1 MTYKGILQI
10 DELRLAARPYL
21 QLTTALIVVLGLLG
35 GWAGSRWWVVLIIFV
50 ILIATVI
57 WIGRR
62 AHRYGTTP
70 VDVYASAV
78 INLSATAVIVMLTG
92 GAHSPF
98 WLLFLIGA
106 ITSAMSFQG
115 KIGVSLERFNTSI
128 AALALIGPELI
139 NRPLDVSQLALA
151 GTEVFTLF
159 MSSAMIRNLT
169 HLTLAGRE
177 RLEAS
182 EQRFRVLIEHGTD
195 QIALVAPDGT
205 LLYEN
210 PTVTN
215 PLGYPRGTFLGH
227 SLFGLIHPDDLGR
240 ARQTWKE
247 VLDGKKVSR
256 QTVFR
261 LRHADGTWRWLE
273 GTATNLLH
281 EPSVQAI
288 VINYRDITE
297 RRQVEEALKASE
309 SRFRSLSENSYDAI
323 ALGDA
328 RGTITYVSPS
338 TSRILGYIPEEL
350 VGHPGI
356 ELVHPQEREYL
367 LQQLADILEHPEK
380 TVIVQYRIQHKE
392 GSWRWIEAIVR
403 NMLADSNVQSL
414 VGNYRDITERKQAEE
429 TLREAEVKYRTLV
442 EHIPAVTY
450 IAALDDPKTRLYTS
464 PQLETLSGYSE
475 AEYLADP
482 DLWKRAIHPDDRE
495 RVLAETAEFY
505 ETGEPFV
512 SDYRAV
518 TRDGR
523 TVWLHDEA
531 IIYEDEGN
539 QRGFIQGVTFDITE
553 RKRVEAAL
561 QESEERFR
569 GLSEASFEGILI
581 HDKGIIVDANQAIA
595 DLFGFQS
602 PQDLIGRNGLETLPF
617 TPESLELIKTNLRL
631 GLPGPY
637 DITVLKP
644 DSSTFLAETQGRTIT
659 LNGRQLRVV
668 TMRDITDRRRAE
680 EALRKSEEL
689 YRTLAH
695 NFPNGTVALFDCDL
709 RYILVDGTGL
719 PAFGTSKERLESRTI
734 WEVWPQDSQV
744 EIETLYRAVLA
755 GQTFITERA
764 VANRLYEARY
774 LPVRNEQGEI
784 YAGIVI
790 TQDISERKQAEADRE
805 KLIAELTA
813 KNAELERFTYTVSHD
828 LKSPLVTIKGF
839 LGYLEQDA
847 VNGDMERL
855 KEDSKRITNAV
866 DKMAQ
871 LLNDLLELS
880 RIGRFVNPMEIVP
893 FDDVARQALELVHGR
908 LQEHRVLVE
917 LQPDLPAVYGDKSR
931 LIEVLQNLLDNA
943 AKYMGAQPEP
953 RIQIGCFAGEDNKSI
968 FFVRDNGIGI
978 APEYREK
985 IFGLFNKLDPLSEG
999 TGIGLALVR
1008 RIIEFHGGKV
1018 WVESA
1023 TGKGSAFCFTLGES
1037 QHRLKT

>member
-1 MTYKGILQI
+1 
-10 DELRLAARPYL
+10 
-21 QLTTALIVVLGLLG
+21 
-35 GWAGSRWWVVLIIFV
+35 
-50 ILIATVI
+50 
-57 WIGRR
+57 
-62 AHRYGTTP
+62 
-70 VDVYASAV
+70 
-78 INLSATAVIVMLTG
+78 
-92 GAHSPF
+92 
-98 WLLFLIGA
+98 
-106 ITSAMSFQG
+106 
-115 KIGVSLERFNTSI
+115 
-128 AALALIGPELI
+128 
-139 NRPLDVSQLALA
+139 
-151 GTEVFTLF
+151 
-159 MSSAMIRNLT
+159 
-169 HLTLAGRE
+169 
-177 RLEAS
+177 
-182 EQRFRVLIEHGTD
+182 
-195 QIALVAPDGT
+195 
-205 LLYEN
+205 
-210 PTVTN
+210 
-215 PLGYPRGTFLGH
+215 
-227 SLFGLIHPDDLGR
+227 
-240 ARQTWKE
+240 
-247 VLDGKKVSR
+247 
-256 QTVFR
+256 
-261 LRHADGTWRWLE
+261 
-273 GTATNLLH
+273 
-281 EPSVQAI
+281 
-288 VINYRDITE
+288 
-297 RRQVEEALKASE
+297 
-309 SRFRSLSENSYDAI
+309 
-323 ALGDA
+323 
-328 RGTITYVSPS
+328 
-338 TSRILGYIPEEL
+338 
-350 VGHPGI
+350 
-356 ELVHPQEREYL
+356 
-367 LQQLADILEHPEK
+367 
-380 TVIVQYRIQHKE
+380 
-392 GSWRWIEAIVR
+392 
-403 NMLADSNVQSL
+403 L

-531 IIYEDEGN
+531 IIYEDKGN
-539 QRGFIQGVTFDITE
+539 HRGFIQGVTFDITE

-617 TPESLELIKTNLRL
+617 TPESSELIKTNMRL

-1023 TGKGSAFCFTLGES
+1023 TGKGSAFCFTLGEGPNVG
-1037 QHRLKT
+1037 